1 MFQLTDAELS
11 RIAELADQSV
21 SQHIQGLRHD
31 EHKKTVEAMT
41 EAIKQAVADFVR
53 ANR

>member
-21 SQHIQGLRHD
+21 SQHIQGLDHE
-31 EHKKTVEAMT
+31 EHNQTTQAMA

>member
-21 SQHIQGLRHD
+21 SQHIQGLDHE
-31 EHKKTVEAMT
+31 EHNQTVEAMV
-41 EAIKQAVADFVR
+41 EAIKEAVSSFVR